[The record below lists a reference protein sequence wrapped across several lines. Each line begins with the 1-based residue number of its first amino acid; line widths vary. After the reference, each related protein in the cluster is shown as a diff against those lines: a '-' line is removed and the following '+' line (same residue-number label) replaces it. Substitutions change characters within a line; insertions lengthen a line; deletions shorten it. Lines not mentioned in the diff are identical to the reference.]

1 MSCID
6 RVILRMLFYSKRK
19 GMKKIAISFILLL
32 AAVGAASLD
41 LGHGQESAT
50 NTSVISHVAVVDV
63 EKGCICTDQTVVI
76 TGERIVEV
84 ATQPEISVPRG
95 AKLIDGKGMY
105 LMPGLVDSHVHYFDP
120 STFGPLMV
128 ANGVLLVRDMGSPNL
143 LAIGLRKK
151 LNDGKLL
158 GPEMITTGSMLD
170 GDPPYIPSIAFGC
183 KTPGEGRD
191 KVRLQAKVGV
201 DQIKLY
207 SRLENDVFMA
217 IVDEAQIHG
226 LKAVGHVPETV
237 YVVDA
242 ARAGQKSCEHMFG
255 LGKIIAKLLGEPVV
269 LKSGGMGTDVP
280 YFSRLAE
287 VDREKLH
294 DVLRQIRDYGMAVCP
309 TIVVMKHGAH
319 LDEIM
324 TGDYPN
330 LEYVSPM
337 IRDIWK
343 SMWNPDQAGADVAGK
358 IWPHMQAF
366 LKELHLVGVT
376 LLVGTDLLFPG
387 IIAGFSVHEEM
398 LLWQEAG
405 IPPADVLRSATIVP
419 ARFLGLDNHLGTI
432 TESKTASLVLVRAN
446 PLEDVRNASRIE
458 GVFLRGRYFDRAELD
473 GLLHEAKELCRQE

>member
-1 MSCID
+1 
-6 RVILRMLFYSKRK
+6 
-19 GMKKIAISFILLL
+19 MKKTAILFLILL
-32 AAVGAASLD
+32 AAILTVSLD
-41 LGHGQESAT
+41 RGRGLE
-50 NTSVISHVAVVDV
+50 SVIADTYVVSHVAVVDV
-63 EKGCICTDQTVVI
+63 EKGQIHPDQAVVI
-76 TGERIVEV
+76 TGERIVKV
-84 ATQPEISVPRG
+84 VPQSEASTPDG
-95 AKLIDGKGMY
+95 GKLIDGKGLY
-105 LMPGLVDSHVHYFDP
+105 AMPGLVDAHVHYFDQE
-120 STFGPLMV
+120 TFGRLLV

-143 LAIGLRKK
+143 LAVGLRKK
-151 LNDGKLL
+151 LNEGEVL

-170 GDPPYIPSIAFGC
+170 GDPPYVPSIAFGC
-183 KTPGEGRD
+183 KTPEEGRE

-207 SRLENDVFMA
+207 SRLEEDVFMA
-217 IVDEAQIHG
+217 IVDESEKHG
-226 LKAVGHVPETV
+226 LKPVGHVPEAV

-294 DVLRQIRDYGMAVCP
+294 VVLHQIRDYGMAVCP

-319 LDEIM
+319 LEEIVA
-324 TGDYPN
+324 GDYPN

-343 SMWNPDQAGADVAGK
+343 SMWSPDQAGSDLAGE

-366 LKELHLVGVT
+366 VAELHKAGVS
-376 LLVGTDLLFPG
+376 LLAGTDLLFPG
-387 IIAGFSVHEEM
+387 IIAGFSLHEEM

-405 IPPADVLRSATIVP
+405 IPPADVLRYATILPTKFV
-419 ARFLGLDNHLGTI
+419 GLDNRLGTVS
-432 TESKTASLVLVRAN
+432 EGKTASLVLTRAN
-446 PLEDVRNASRIE
+446 PLEDIRNASQIE
-458 GVFLRGRYFDRAELD
+458 GVFLRGRYLNRDELD
-473 GLLHEAKELCRQE
+473 GLLREAKEFCRQE